1 MKHITKGAFK
11 MPMGK
16 DMKAVSLRM
25 KKEQFAVVEKI
36 AKAAGKSL
44 NKILSGMIL
53 KTINYKE
60 KSGSLPK

>member
-1 MKHITKGAFK
+1 

-16 DMKAVSLRM
+16 NMKAVSLRM
-25 KKEQFAVVEKI
+25 RKEQFAVVEKI

-60 KSGSLPK
+60 KGGSLSK